1 MFLRTDTASWLI
13 QLLFPTSDSLLPPI
27 LEVGKILCSRGC
39 QLCYWI
45 SRNTFAFLIKGT
57 DETWLQPFPDLFLPW
72 TLTWCKELQQP
83 FCCTMKER
91 PRWSQSRWLAL
102 MYPSPS
108 NSRYLPPHSL
118 FWKKITQLS
127 HFLCYLDTAVPY
139 HHYIYDFVLLGNS
152 KAHSPKSNLNGPLES
167 WYSQDFS
174 SNEFEIQG
182 LTIEIKTNP
191 TLPPITGWLLKGSP
205 KCHGGPITPLLSMRL
220 FSLLMQDQ
228 ARISEFCWALDQ
240 QLSDVFNLSHNV

>member
-1 MFLRTDTASWLI
+1 MYTGMKNYGSARQLGARIEGKTRAFNIPKHYGFFMFLRTDIASWLS

-27 LEVGKILCSRGC
+27 LEVGKILCSCGC

-72 TLTWCKELQQP
+72 TLTWCKEPQQP
-83 FCCTMKER
+83 FCCTVKER
-91 PRWSQSRWLAL
+91 PRWLQTSWLAL
-102 MYPSPS
+102 IYPSPS
-108 NSRYLPPHSL
+108 NSSYLLPDSL
-118 FWKKITQLS
+118 FWKKITQLI
-127 HFLCYLDTAVPY
+127 HFLCSLDTAVPC
-139 HHYIYDFVLLGNS
+139 HHYIYGFVLLGNS

-167 WYSQDFS
+167 WYPQDFF

-191 TLPPITGWLLKGSP
+191 TLPPHHRLIVKGLP
-205 KCHGGPITPLLSMRL
+205 
-220 FSLLMQDQ
+220 
-228 ARISEFCWALDQ
+228 
-240 QLSDVFNLSHNV
+240 